1 LRWINAGA
9 TDSVHVNSMVL
20 HPSQPSSPAQTAQ
33 SEPVQNLPAVAER
46 HDLVSIPA
54 AIPAAWPAGA
64 SQLAIA
70 IDVVQRSNDV
80 EVRRDWV
87 AAARN

>member
-1 LRWINAGA
+1 
-9 TDSVHVNSMVL
+9 MVL
-20 HPSQPSSPAQTAQ
+20 NRSQPSSPALPAH
-33 SEPVQNLPAVAER
+33 SGAVPNLPAVAER
-46 HDLVSIPA
+46 HDLVSMPD

-70 IDVVQRSNDV
+70 IDVVHRSNDV

>member
-1 LRWINAGA
+1 MMFYRSQLSAPARSD
-9 TDSVHVNSMVL
+9 TVH
-20 HPSQPSSPAQTAQ
+20 
-33 SEPVQNLPAVAER
+33 NLPAVAER
-46 HDLVSIPA
+46 HDLVSIPV

-87 AAARN
+87 ASART

>member
-1 LRWINAGA
+1 MMIYR
-9 TDSVHVNSMVL
+9 H
-20 HPSQPSSPAQTAQ
+20 QPKAPAAVSANT
-33 SEPVQNLPAVAER
+33 VRNLPALAER
-46 HDLVSIPA
+46 HDLVTVPA

-70 IDVVQRSNDV
+70 IDVCKRSNDV
-80 EVRRDWV
+80 EVRSDWV

>member
-1 LRWINAGA
+1 MI
-9 TDSVHVNSMVL
+9 TMVL
-20 HPSQPSSPAQTAQ
+20 YRSQPSSPAQTAQ
-33 SEPVQNLPAVAER
+33 PEPVHNLPAVAER
-46 HDLVSIPA
+46 HDLVSVPA

-70 IDVVQRSNDV
+70 IDVVHRSNDV